1 MSGTIKRIVLG
12 LGTAAMAVTLAVGA
26 YAAGQNTSPAAGQ
39 GPGAGRFGGPGG
51 PFGRGGRGGPGGP
64 GGFMGPG
71 VLGPMMLH
79 RLDLSSDQRDRV
91 KQIVESHRDEQ
102 QAIRQRAMAAHD
114 ALQTAVTAPVFD
126 EGVIRAKAADVAAV
140 EADQVV
146 ASARIFAEAYQILTS
161 EQQTKLKAMQ
171 AEMHQRREQMRA
183 NRQR

>member
-12 LGTAAMAVTLAVGA
+12 LGTAAIAVTLAGGA

-39 GPGAGRFGGPGG
+39 GTGAGRLGGPGG
-51 PFGRGGRGGPGGP
+51 PLGRGGRGGPGG
-64 GGFMGPG
+64 FMGPG
-71 VLGPMMLH
+71 ALGPMMMLH

-91 KQIVESHRDEQ
+91 KQIVESHHDEQ
-102 QAIRQRAMAAHD
+102 QAIRQRAMTAHD

-146 ASARIFAEAYQILTS
+146 ASARTFAEAYQILTP

-171 AEMHQRREQMRA
+171 AEMHQRQERRSQK
-183 NRQR
+183 